1 MQSEN
6 KILVADDST
15 SLPPNVI
22 AEANAA
28 AQTGK
33 KEISPIERAKIMEY
47 FRYEAQKKHKNRHNT
62 PFDAQLR
69 NKKRAKVKRSRRAN
83 LDRLLRDKR

>member
-6 KILVADDST
+6 KIPEDNNIA
-15 SLPPNVI
+15 PPTDVI
-22 AEANAA
+22 AEATTA

-33 KEISPIERAKIMEY
+33 KEISDIERAKIMEY
-47 FRYEAQKKHKNRHNT
+47 LRYAAAKKHANRHNT

>member
-1 MQSEN
+1 MSPNSEIVVVN
-6 KILVADDST
+6 ESVA
-15 SLPPNVI
+15 LPVDAI
-22 AEANAA
+22 AQANQA

-33 KEISPIERAKIMEY
+33 QEISQADRNRIIEY
-47 FRYEAQKKHKNRHNT
+47 FRLEAWKKHKNRHNT

-83 LDRLLRDKR
+83 LDRLLRDKK